1 MRKWFPA
8 HAIVL
13 ASALLH
19 PLMSGQPLPTKSPPR
34 DLKIA
39 HPWVRATPK
48 GQSIGAGYVK
58 IVNTGKEADRLIGAS
73 IDGAA
78 MAELHETIVDDA
90 GVAQMRMRPEG
101 FEIAPGATLELKPLG
116 PHIMFMGLAKPFER
130 DLTVDGTLVF
140 EKAGAVAVEFFVER
154 PGANEPTH

>member
-8 HAIVL
+8 YAIVL
-13 ASALLH
+13 ASALLSADVGPAVSH
-19 PLMSGQPLPTKSPPR
+19 ETAAKG
-34 DLKIA
+34 LKIA
-39 HPWVRATPK
+39 HPWVRATPR
-48 GQSIGAGYVK
+48 GQAVGAGYVK
-58 IVNTGKEADRLIGAS
+58 IVNTGKETDRLIGAS

-116 PHIMFMGLAKPFER
+116 PHVMFMGLAKPFER
-130 DLTVDGTLVF
+130 DLKVDGTLVF
-140 EKAGAVAVEFFVER
+140 EKAGAVAVEFFIER
-154 PGANEPTH
+154 AGANEPTH